1 MSRGYSL
8 DLRERVV
15 ALVAEG
21 MSKSAAGRH
30 LRIAESSAI
39 KWCKRLEESGS
50 LAEKPGR
57 KLVYSPLEAHAD
69 WLLAFVERR
78 SDATLAEI
86 VAAISEER
94 GLSITDSSIAR
105 FFKRRGLSYKK
116 KRCTLASSCEP
127 TSPRRAKNGGR
138 RSPRLI
144 QKSWS
149 SSTRRA
155 PTRR

>member
-8 DLRERVV
+8 DLRKRVV

-39 KWCKRLEESGS
+39 KWLKRLEETGS

-57 KLVYSPLEAHAD
+57 KLVCSPLEAHAD
-69 WLLAFVERR
+69 WLLAYIDRR
-78 SDATLAEI
+78 KDATLAEI
-86 VAAISEER
+86 VTAIFAEQ
-94 GLSITDSSIAR
+94 GVTITDSSISR
-105 FFKRRGLSYKK
+105 FFKRRGVTFKK
-116 KRCTLASSCEP
+116 KLCTPASNCGP
-127 TSPRRAKNGGR
+127 TSSQRVRNGER
-138 RSPRLI
+138 RSLRSTR
-144 QKSWS
+144 KSWS
-149 SSTRRA
+149 SSMRRA

>member
-8 DLRERVV
+8 DLRERVI

-39 KWCKRLEESGS
+39 KWCKRLEETGS
-50 LAEKPGR
+50 LAENPGR
-57 KLVYSPLEAHAD
+57 KLAPSPLDAHAD

-86 VAAISEER
+86 VVAIREER
-94 GLSITDSSIAR
+94 GVSITDSSISR
-105 FFKRRGLSYKK
+105 FFQRRGVTYKK
-116 KRCTLASSCEP
+116 NAARQRATAG
-127 TSPRRAKNGGR
+127 RRR
-138 RSPRLI
+138 RSPRGMA
-144 QKSWS
+144 QGA
-149 SSTRRA
+149 THA
-155 PTRR
+155 